1 MPDDWTRV
9 EAIQAVGRDDA
20 AFILKFE
27 SYEGPIDLLLEQ
39 AREQKVDLTQ
49 ISILALADQYL
60 AFVERARRLSLEL
73 AAHYLVMAAW
83 LAYLKSRLLL
93 PVPPGDDEPSGA
105 ELAEALAFQLR
116 RLGAMREAGQTL
128 MARPQLGHDL
138 FARGLEEDAERV
150 VHSVWAVSLY
160 DLLKAYADHQRAK
173 MAAEGSLR
181 IEASTL
187 YSPEQA
193 LERMQAMLGRFPSWT
208 TLSAFLPPMTG
219 SPLVRRS
226 ALAATFVAT
235 LELAKAGR
243 LAIRQDGL
251 FGPIWLKTQTPDA
264 IPAEE

>member
-1 MPDDWTRV
+1 MLEDWSKDDAPPVTDR
-9 EAIQAVGRDDA
+9 EDA

-49 ISILALADQYL
+49 ISILALANQYL

-93 PVPPGDDEPSGA
+93 PAPPGDDEPSGA

-116 RLGAMREAGQTL
+116 RLGAMREVGQTL

-138 FARGLEEDAERV
+138 FARGAVEEDEATPT
-150 VHSVWAVSLY
+150 SVWAVSLY
-160 DLLKAYADHQRAK
+160 DLLKAYAEHHRAK
-173 MAAEGSLR
+173 AAAEGSLR
-181 IEASTL
+181 IEASVL

-193 LERMQAMLGRFPSWT
+193 LERLEAMLGRFPSWT
-208 TLSAFLPPMTG
+208 TLATFLPPLTG

-226 ALAATFVAT
+226 ALASTFVAT
-235 LELAKAGR
+235 LELAKSGR
-243 LAIRQDGL
+243 LAIRQDGP
-251 FGPIWLKTQTPDA
+251 FGPIWLKAQTA
-264 IPAEE
+264 QTSEE